1 LGKWHAL
8 FGKMQVLVQFA
19 FRNPVMPA
27 LSLDRLDF
35 SRVDPP
41 LESGI
46 TDAEHF
52 GGVAKLYQFDMVTQ
66 ESVPPARSLQKA
78 CPS

>member
-1 LGKWHAL
+1 
-8 FGKMQVLVQFA
+8 
-19 FRNPVMPA
+19 
-27 LSLDRLDF
+27 
-35 SRVDPP
+35 VDPP